1 MSFNYTRKNAY
12 DYDSVKKAQTDLNA
26 NSTYNKSSAV
36 LAAERLKK
44 EHEANKLA
52 DWTGGSYGEA
62 LKNQMDKINN
72 REKFTYDLNGDAL
85 YQQYKD
91 QYMNQGKLA
100 MQDAMGQAAAM
111 TEGYG
116 NSYADAVGNQA
127 YQGYLSKLNDVVPE
141 LYQMALNRY
150 QQEGQDMKDVYSM
163 LQNQYDTEYGEYRD
177 RQNDWVN
184 EQNRLDQNYFNESQL
199 DYNRFSDN
207 RSYYSN
213 LYNAALDW
221 ATNDANAD
229 YSNRFN
235 EYQQRVSEDQWAKNY
250 QLEKDQLAAS
260 KAANDQSAKIA
271 ELNAKIH
278 ATEDKYKDYVSPDIQ
293 KAGNSTAV
301 KNFIK
306 NTKNFSYMPDGKSI
320 KGLVDGRFVRFDN
333 PKQYKSA
340 LLEKAYKN
348 NQLTENEVAY
358 LKGYYGIE

>member
-1 MSFNYTRKNAY
+1 MP
-12 DYDSVKKAQTDLNA
+12 
-26 NSTYNKSSAV
+26 
-36 LAAERLKK
+36 
-44 EHEANKLA
+44 
-52 DWTGGSYGEA
+52 
-62 LKNQMDKINN
+62 
-72 REKFTYDLNGDAL
+72 
-85 YQQYKD
+85 
-91 QYMNQGKLA
+91 
-100 MQDAMGQAAAM
+100 MQS
-111 TEGYG
+111 EI
-116 NSYADAVGNQA
+116 SA

-271 ELNAKIH
+271 ELNAKIQ

-340 LLEKAYKN
+340 LLKKAYKN

>member
-1 MSFNYTRKNAY
+1 MGSNFNG
-12 DYDSVKKAQTDLNA
+12 VF
-26 NSTYNKSSAV
+26 
-36 LAAERLKK
+36 
-44 EHEANKLA
+44 
-52 DWTGGSYGEA
+52 
-62 LKNQMDKINN
+62 KNQMDKINN

-111 TEGYG
+111 TGGYG

-177 RQNDWVN
+177 RQNDWAN
-184 EQNRLDQNYFNESQL
+184 EQNRLDQNYFNESQF

-271 ELNAKIH
+271 ELNALI
-278 ATEDKYKDYVSPDIQ
+278 ADRDKQSSAQKTNIEKQIKEIVSGADYKN
-293 KAGNSTAV
+293 KALSLV
-301 KNFIK
+301 KNKKIDQELNAFL
-306 NTKNFSYMPDGKSI
+306 NTMVKTGVISREDA
-320 KGLVDGRFVRFDN
+320 V
-333 PKQYKSA
+333 
-340 LLEKAYKN
+340 E
-348 NQLTENEVAY
+348 
-358 LKGYYGIE
+358 YYGKYRVSDNSKIERR